1 MDAISALGVA
11 SDILAVT
18 EFSVE
23 LLSAFDTSKVSS
35 SLEEKDETS
44 VLENF
49 KKLRLALSNKR
60 DLLQQRLPTSPSPPL
75 KDEQALLELA
85 SSSLEDSGV
94 LLEALGSISEEFP
107 GHRSQSRE
115 TDTRTWVE
123 SKLAGRFSPEK
134 VKRLSHALTR
144 LASSILR

>member
-60 DLLQQRLPTSPSPPL
+60 ALLQQRLPTSPSPLL
-75 KDEQALLELA
+75 KDEMALF
-85 SSSLEDSGV
+85 SGR
-94 LLEALGSISEEFP
+94 
-107 GHRSQSRE
+107 HRGVTRGYRKHTEGLSR
-115 TDTRTWVE
+115 
-123 SKLAGRFSPEK
+123 P
-134 VKRLSHALTR
+134 
-144 LASSILR
+144 